1 MAALLRQ
8 IDPDRDI
15 EVGSGVMSI
24 DLAIPGVTPTAPS
37 AEPAPEG
44 PMYRLFRAAAENAV
58 EWTEAVRRLW
68 RRE

>member
-24 DLAIPGVTPTAPS
+24 DLAIPGITPTAPA

-68 RRE
+68 RRD